1 MHLYGI
7 SSKFWLKLQLMIGD
21 SSVEF
26 WVGCDM
32 SAVTMGAC
40 MHAFSSENGT
50 DMIDVNWHGYLF
62 LWI

>member
-1 MHLYGI
+1 MI
-7 SSKFWLKLQLMIGD
+7 SN

-26 WVGCDM
+26 WVGCNM

-50 DMIDVNWHGYLF
+50 DVIDVNWLGYLI